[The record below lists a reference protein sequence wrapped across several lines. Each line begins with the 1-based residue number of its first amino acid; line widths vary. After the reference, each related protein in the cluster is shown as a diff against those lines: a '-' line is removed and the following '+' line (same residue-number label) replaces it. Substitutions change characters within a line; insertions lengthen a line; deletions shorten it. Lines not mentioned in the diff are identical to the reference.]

1 MTDYG
6 PIEVHIQRANI
17 RHAAE
22 TGEHIADGILYL
34 WNGLMR
40 ILRVVG
46 ETAER
51 MTRTPDSYSTSLRQ
65 P

>member
-22 TGEHIADGILYL
+22 TGEQIADGIVFI
-34 WNGLMR
+34 WNGLMHA
-40 ILRVVG
+40 LRVIG